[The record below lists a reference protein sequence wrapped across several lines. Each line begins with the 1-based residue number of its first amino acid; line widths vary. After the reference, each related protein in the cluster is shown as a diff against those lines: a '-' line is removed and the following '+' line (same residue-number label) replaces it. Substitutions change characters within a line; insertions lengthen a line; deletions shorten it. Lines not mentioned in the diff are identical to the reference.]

1 VEVFIA
7 TDCNAIATHTGGR
20 ARRRRRSR
28 AWDRLVVLEQGR
40 IVEQGTH
47 DELLRLDGHYAV
59 LWKHQSGG
67 FLADQGLGAGL
78 PGHVLLDDEEDRAIA
93 IATGERA
100 DAVKRETRRA

>member
-7 TDCNAIATHTGGR
+7 TNCNAIATHTGCR

-47 DELLRLDGHYAV
+47 DELLRLDGHDAV

-67 FLADQGLGAGL
+67 SLANQAAAKDCGGMCAS
-78 PGHVLLDDEEDRAIA
+78 
-93 IATGERA
+93 
-100 DAVKRETRRA
+100 TRRCSSPRRASTMSRAGPEPGR